1 MHYGPSSRRLRD
13 LRARKIRV
21 RPGALDEW
29 FENGVLIRPYTN
41 DQDVYDLLKI
51 VAGEPPVPAP
61 PYHWAERRITSVE
74 NDPQGRAHVD
84 SFASVVKVWL
94 FDAVGA
100 DAGPLPVV
108 RGSHRHTLDRLAG
121 STRARTGG
129 EALIEPS
136 FRLTS
141 NESDAG
147 DAAAFVA
154 RVPAGRGADRD
165 TKADCRGGG
174 HVARAL

>member
-1 MHYGPSSRRLRD
+1 M
-13 LRARKIRV
+13 
-21 RPGALDEW
+21 
-29 FENGVLIRPYTN
+29 
-41 DQDVYDLLKI
+41 
-51 VAGEPPVPAP
+51 
-61 PYHWAERRITSVE
+61 E

-94 FDAVGA
+94 FDDVGE
-100 DAGPLPVV
+100 DAGPLHVV
-108 RGSHRHTLDRLAG
+108 RGSHRHTLDRLAWEHA
-121 STRARTGG
+121 RANGR

-154 RVPAGRGADRD
+154 RCQRDAAPIVTQKPIVVVADTSLVHFRGAGRVGTVRRSRRLRGDN
-165 TKADCRGGG
+165 GGG
-174 HVARAL
+174 LVRRSVPVRGRGVS